1 MKEDQRMRSEDAM
14 WLALKM
20 KEEVTGQGM
29 QATCRTGTGKIMVLP
44 KSL

>member
-1 MKEDQRMRSEDAM
+1 MEEDQRVRPEDAM

-20 KEEVTGQGM
+20 EEEVTSQGM
-29 QATCRTGTGKIMVLP
+29 QAACRTGTGREMVLP